1 MPLLPSDSTLNERSV
16 FLWILGSR
24 RTAVKPRCG
33 KTAGGALKEA
43 AKEEEGAT
51 R

>member
-1 MPLLPSDSTLNERSV
+1 MQLLPPDSTLNERSV

-33 KTAGGALKEA
+33 KTADGALKGD
-43 AKEEEGAT
+43 AKEEEGVGG
-51 R
+51 